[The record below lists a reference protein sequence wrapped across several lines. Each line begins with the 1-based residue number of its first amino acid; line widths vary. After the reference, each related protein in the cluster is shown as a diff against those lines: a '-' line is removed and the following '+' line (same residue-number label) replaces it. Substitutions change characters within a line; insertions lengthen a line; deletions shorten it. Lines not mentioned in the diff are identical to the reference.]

1 MRTMRLCAILVLA
14 LAAAPVADAQAPGRL
29 SVHVTGLHNDN
40 GSVRCGLYASAD
52 TFRQPGRELKGAVA
66 KPSGQR
72 ATCLFSGIA
81 AGTYAVAV
89 FHAEN
94 NETRLETGMFGKP
107 KQGYGFSRNP
117 STTFGAPGFEAAAFN
132 YPGGNLTMPV
142 QLQY

>member
-1 MRTMRLCAILVLA
+1 MPTIRLCAVLA
-14 LAAAPVADAQAPGRL
+14 FIGAAVPAHAQSPGRL

-40 GSVRCGLYASAD
+40 GSVRCGLYASAE
-52 TFRQPGRELKGAVA
+52 TFRQPGRELRGAVA

-72 ATCLFSGIA
+72 ATCVFSGLT
-81 AGTYAVAV
+81 AGSYAVAV

-94 NETRLETGMFGKP
+94 NETRLETGMLGKP

-117 STTFGAPGFEAAAFN
+117 STTFGAPSFDAAAFS
-132 YPGGNLTMPV
+132 YPGGNFTMPV